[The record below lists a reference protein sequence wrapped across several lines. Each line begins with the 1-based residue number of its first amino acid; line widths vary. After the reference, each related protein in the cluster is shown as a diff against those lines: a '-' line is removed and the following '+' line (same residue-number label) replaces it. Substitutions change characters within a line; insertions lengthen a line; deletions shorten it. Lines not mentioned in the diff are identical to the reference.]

1 MLVGMILQTLIL
13 FVILFRTKWEKE
25 VTPIKN
31 DVHTTW
37 VTPINSYVIMPFCI
51 LNYGV
56 MQAMLA
62 EERVRA
68 CGGNVELPP
77 ADHPRDEMK
86 H

>member
-1 MLVGMILQTLIL
+1 
-13 FVILFRTKWEKE
+13 
-25 VTPIKN
+25 
-31 DVHTTW
+31 
-37 VTPINSYVIMPFCI
+37 
-51 LNYGV
+51 V

-68 CGGNVELPP
+68 YGGNVELPP

>member
-1 MLVGMILQTLIL
+1 
-13 FVILFRTKWEKE
+13 
-25 VTPIKN
+25 
-31 DVHTTW
+31 
-37 VTPINSYVIMPFCI
+37 MPFCI

-68 CGGNVELPP
+68 YGGNVELPP

>member
-1 MLVGMILQTLIL
+1 
-13 FVILFRTKWEKE
+13 
-25 VTPIKN
+25 
-31 DVHTTW
+31 
-37 VTPINSYVIMPFCI
+37 MPFCI